1 MSQLKD
7 RMDTNQED
15 WAISFKELSEYQQPV
30 LVTSETQ
37 TCADDIKENLDLEQ
51 KINKT
56 LEEEAAEEEE
66 DEMEDVIENAK
77 PNENTEN
84 EDPSW
89 TPEEAD
95 AAYKKRM
102 MTMTQRKEPNL
113 GD

>member
-1 MSQLKD
+1 MTL
-7 RMDTNQED
+7 MMCYFLLF
-15 WAISFKELSEYQQPV
+15 I
-30 LVTSETQ
+30 ETQ

-95 AAYKKRM
+95 AAYKKREWWRWHRGKSQ
-102 MTMTQRKEPNL
+102 T
-113 GD
+113 